1 MFEVSV
7 NKDVGRII
15 LRTDDS
21 SVKYMFE
28 SIVWEKL
35 YVKGKSIN
43 VPKNY
48 KIYDNGNDI
57 KDENGNY
64 VFIFNY
70 GWASYLLRV
79 FKGYLSVSDYDALV
93 RLLMSDTYRT
103 IPFQGLR
110 DYQNEDV
117 LHLLRYNI
125 GLFSCFTSYG
135 KTQLIAVLAQYFY
148 SLGKRVILITPGKK
162 ACDEL
167 KKRLKSLYGIETPSE
182 DGRIGSIITSGLLN
196 RKDVR
201 DPQSLALLEKDWAT
215 YDVILC
221 DEVEYC
227 VNSESGQFLFDRLIG
242 AEKRYAFSGTAD
254 KQGGE
259 MIGFKDGLDENV
271 MRNRNLVKY
280 FGPSIIYRLPTT
292 MNVNMIKIKTSA
304 FAGIKF
310 PESDFNEGNIYLK
323 VITRLFTSPEFCN
336 LLIKIIKRYPKLY
349 TPVNNLQNIINY
361 WIDNWLIGKFRI
373 LLICAEG
380 YIYYDLDGTR
390 KKLKDLSEAC
400 DYVRDDKV
408 DFIPSTSAGF
418 RALDLPGLKSVL
430 VLTGKLAGVV
440 IQSIGRCGRGTDMN
454 IIGID
459 TISGRKI
466 PIYSKGMA
474 ERDELIKGY
483 YTYCNIVESE
493 IYETSL

>member
-1 MFEVSV
+1 M
-7 NKDVGRII
+7 
-15 LRTDDS
+15 
-21 SVKYMFE
+21 
-28 SIVWEKL
+28 
-35 YVKGKSIN
+35 
-43 VPKNY
+43 
-48 KIYDNGNDI
+48 
-57 KDENGNY
+57 
-64 VFIFNY
+64 
-70 GWASYLLRV
+70 
-79 FKGYLSVSDYDALV
+79 
-93 RLLMSDTYRT
+93 
-103 IPFQGLR
+103 
-110 DYQNEDV
+110 
-117 LHLLRYNI
+117 
-125 GLFSCFTSYG
+125 
-135 KTQLIAVLAQYFY
+135 KTQVIAVLAQYFY
-148 SLGKRVILITPGKK
+148 SLGEKVLLVTPGKK
-162 ACDEL
+162 ANDEL
-167 KKRLKSLYGIETPSE
+167 CKRINSLYGIKLPTP
-182 DGRIGSIITSGLLN
+182 DGRLTNIITSGLLN
-196 RKDVR
+196 RKDVK
-201 DPQSLALLEKDWAT
+201 DPQKLALLEKDWASYT
-215 YDVILC
+215 VVLS
-221 DEVEYC
+221 DETEYS

-242 AEKRYAFSGTAD
+242 ATKRYAFSGTAD

-259 MIGFKDGLDENV
+259 MIGFQDGLSENV
-271 MRNRNLVKY
+271 IRNRNVIKY
-280 FGPSIIYRLPTT
+280 FGPSVIYRLPTT

-349 TPVNNLQNIINY
+349 TPVNNLQNIINF